1 MMEAVQGKLIPKIQ
15 RRDNKPKHFGWTF
28 PPEAGQLPFALRCTG
43 SRPCTHSPPLF
54 PRAQGRQRSASHHAT
69 RLSACKG
76 PNPFRMTRCSLVL
89 DRIGTN
95 RRGQASLS
103 AATECRQRDSPPLF
117 YDVILAFFTRVKK
130 CNCVGGCGTMCW
142 VGTVFQVVRK
152 FFRTANNPIGERH
165 EELEALEMRFELSWS
180 R

>member
-1 MMEAVQGKLIPKIQ
+1 
-15 RRDNKPKHFGWTF
+15 
-28 PPEAGQLPFALRCTG
+28 
-43 SRPCTHSPPLF
+43 
-54 PRAQGRQRSASHHAT
+54 
-69 RLSACKG
+69 
-76 PNPFRMTRCSLVL
+76 
-89 DRIGTN
+89 
-95 RRGQASLS
+95 
-103 AATECRQRDSPPLF
+103 LF